1 MKWSLG
7 QIYHFAFV
15 AFAVVDKY
23 VTGVG
28 DIGWGCSCVSVFVVV
43 AVMVIIIPA
52 VGGTD
57 TMIGVD
63 PIFVI
68 AINVLCITD
77 VMVSVVMTGA
87 VVDAVVIGSASV

>member
-1 MKWSLG
+1 
-7 QIYHFAFV
+7 
-15 AFAVVDKY
+15 
-23 VTGVG
+23 
-28 DIGWGCSCVSVFVVV
+28 
-43 AVMVIIIPA
+43 MVIIIPA